1 MKQDNTPTPQP
12 TETEKQEP
20 STPVEKQEVAAQEP
34 KSPSLLDGEQTEV
47 SWTDTLPEDLKGN
60 KQLANFKDQ
69 NEVFRSY
76 LNQQKLVGKKGLV
89 IPSENATQEE
99 IEEYCATRRG
109 NIKTVQDY
117 TCKPENSDFIS
128 KETFNKIAQLAF
140 NNGLSDRE
148 FAKTLEA
155 IYTYQQ
161 DEIKQIEAEE
171 KENFLHAKLELQ
183 DTYGNKLGEKL
194 KSVNALMNKFPQVR
208 DTLIENGLDN
218 NAAIFKMLASFA
230 EDTAE
235 GGNAFTEPTKVLD
248 AKLLEKEREAIENNP
263 LFYKRGSPAQAEL
276 RQRYNAINSE
286 LAQRKI

>member
-1 MKQDNTPTPQP
+1 MDQNNTPTSQP
-12 TETEKQEP
+12 TETEKQET
-20 STPVEKQEVAAQEP
+20 STPVDSAQET
-34 KSPSLLDGEQTEV
+34 KSPSLLDGDQPET

-109 NIKTVQDY
+109 NIKAIQDY

-128 KETFNKIAQLAF
+128 KETFDKVAQLAF

-194 KSVNALMNKFPQVR
+194 KAVNALMNKFPQVR

>member
-1 MKQDNTPTPQP
+1 MEQNNTPTPQP

-20 STPVEKQEVAAQEP
+20 IEPAENKGVETQET
-34 KSPSLLDGEQTEV
+34 KSPSLLDGEQPEV
-47 SWTDTLPEDLKGN
+47 SWTDALPEDLKGN
-60 KQLANFKDQ
+60 KQLASFKDQ

-89 IPSENATQEE
+89 VPSENATQEE

-109 NIKTVQDY
+109 NIKAIQDY
-117 TCKPENSDFIS
+117 TCNAENSNFIS
-128 KETFNKIAQLAF
+128 KETFGKVAQLAF

-148 FAKTLEA
+148 FAKVLEA
-155 IYTYQQ
+155 IHTYQQ
-161 DEIKQIEAEE
+161 DEIKQVEAEE

-194 KSVNALMNKFPQVR
+194 KAVNALMNKFPQVR

-218 NAAIFKMLASFA
+218 NAAIA